1 MALPK
6 TLKMIAVD
14 PDLHAALKAHAL
26 KRGKG
31 IGQLAEELLRR
42 GVGAKKPQPEASAFR
57 PKAQA

>member
-1 MALPK
+1 
-6 TLKMIAVD
+6 MIAVD

-26 KRGKG
+26 KRGKK

-42 GVGAKKPQPEASAFR
+42 GVGAKKQPQPEASAFR